1 MVEWRKLEYLIWND
15 SILEYMNSYILRG
28 NAEWISRVSV
38 DKSEL
43 KIMAE
48 EQYLL
53 DESSD
58 GW

>member
-1 MVEWRKLEYLIWND
+1 MEYLIWND

-58 GW
+58 G